1 MRARLALILV
11 GSLALGPHVP
21 GFAKQNP
28 TLATPSTFDCDKI
41 QAPLSKRFNERSRS
55 PYEDPVIDTTTWK
68 EPTVE
73 ALKAQGMSEKPLR
86 DAAKFLLRYPYI
98 RSFIVIRNNEI
109 VFEKYFYFA
118 DKKYSYNVHS
128 ASKSIW
134 GAAVGIAISK
144 ELIPGIDSKISDL
157 LPKKYSDL
165 LDKKKKDI
173 TLKHLLT
180 MSSGLEWTDN
190 DTENGFRPSDDWVAE
205 IIKQPTVADPGEKFN
220 YSTGDSH
227 LLSAILE
234 EATPKQTA
242 CEFIHENLL
251 AKIGVVAERWG
262 RDPQGRFSGGYNLYL
277 TPRELA
283 KFGLLYLN
291 DGVWNGQ
298 EIVPLL
304 WAKDSMTPQ
313 IRVAP
318 DKDNP
323 EEPAY
328 DYGYNFWL
336 RKFGEHQVAMAWG
349 HGGQMIYIIKDLKMV
364 VVLTTNTRWFPQDGF
379 SGQSIIEKYVIPAA
393 KTAAE

>member
-1 MRARLALILV
+1 LALV
-11 GSLALGPHVP
+11 MFAGSLGLYVP
-21 GFAKQNP
+21 GLAEQNLP
-28 TLATPSTFDCDKI
+28 LATLSAFDCNKI

-55 PYEDPVIDTTTWK
+55 PYEDPVIDKTTWK
-68 EPTVE
+68 EPTAEV
-73 ALKAQGMSEKPLR
+73 LKAQGMREKPLR
-86 DAAKFLLRYPYI
+86 DAARVLLRYPYI

-109 VFEKYFYFA
+109 VFEKYFYFS

-134 GAAVGIAISK
+134 GAAIGIAISK
-144 ELIPGIDSKISDL
+144 GLIPSVDSKISDL
-157 LPKKYSDL
+157 LPKKYSNL
-165 LDKKKKDI
+165 LVKKKKDI

-180 MSSGLEWTDN
+180 MSSGLQWTDN
-190 DTENGFRPSDDWVAE
+190 DTEDDFESSDDWVAE
-205 IIKQPTVADPGEKFN
+205 IIKQPTVADPGAKFN

-234 EATPKQTA
+234 EATPTRTT

-251 AKIGVVAERWG
+251 EKIGVVAEHWG
-262 RDPQGRFSGGYNLYL
+262 RDPQGNFSGGYNLYL

-298 EIVPLL
+298 VIVPSL

-313 IRVAP
+313 IRVPP

-323 EEPAY
+323 EEPIY

-336 RKFGEHQVAMAWG
+336 RKFGERQVAIAWG

-364 VVLTTNTRWFPQDGF
+364 VVFTTNTRWFAQDAF

-393 KTAAE
+393 E